1 MVIYMKDIRIHIWWS
16 GSWNP
21 PRAPRKIRHS
31 PALLYT
37 PMWCLCHMVIYM
49 KDILINIWWIW
60 RATADRWV
68 VRLGPECGPWDGA
81 ATRVLAYPPLQV
93 QPRSRGS
100 SVDERATAHA
110 TRVLAYPPSHRLGPN
125 VPRVKQQS
133 LCNPR
138 GAAARSISISVKRRR
153 PWRGHSP
160 KLGTSKKH
168 CVQFKSSPDPPPD
181 KGRSPFNPAGN
192 VPFANPSN
200 PPAPRR
206 EAERTNPPPL
216 SWHPLAD
223 RGPGQGPL
231 SPPTSGGIAG
241 PSPAPLA
248 AGPWG
253 EVRR

>member
-1 MVIYMKDIRIHIWWS
+1 M
-16 GSWNP
+16 
-21 PRAPRKIRHS
+21 
-31 PALLYT
+31 ALNVALG
-37 PMWCLCHMVIYM
+37 
-49 KDILINIWWIW
+49 
-60 RATADRWV
+60 TA
-68 VRLGPECGPWDGA
+68 
-81 ATRVLAYPPLQV
+81 Q
-93 QPRSRGS
+93 QPGYLRTLRCKCSRGPAGPAWMRGLRRMRHGS
-100 SVDERATAHA
+100 LRTLRRIA
-110 TRVLAYPPSHRLGPN
+110 LARMC
-125 VPRVKQQS
+125 PRVKQQS

-192 VPFANPSN
+192 VPFAYPSN
-200 PPAPRR
+200 PPAPHR

-231 SPPTSGGIAG
+231 SPHPPTSGGIAG